1 MNLLRCLTGL
11 STAIGLTLATPAMAD
26 LYGYVD
32 QQGII
37 HLANHKLDA
46 NYRLFKKGIMR
57 PRPLPADPDALLP
70 LVQTTE
76 PGNPLRPTQS
86 LATSAKAQRWS
97 ELISQTADSFQLD
110 PHLLHSII
118 SVESGYNPEALSP
131 KGAVGLMQVMPATG
145 QRFGISDLSDPRQN
159 LIAGARYLRSLQA
172 QFNGNLPLVIAA
184 YNAGEGAVQKYRNTI
199 PPYSETRD
207 YVSKVL
213 ASYHKNKNS
222 ADNTG
227 SLVRR
232 SALSRPP
239 VLILRGD
246 QPATTESW

>member
-1 MNLLRCLTGL
+1 MNLPRCLTGL
-11 STAIGLTLATPAMAD
+11 CTILGLALAGPAMAD

-37 HLANHKLDA
+37 HLANRKLDA
-46 NYRLFKKGIMR
+46 NYQLFKKGIMR
-57 PRPLPADPDALLP
+57 PRAVAANPDALLP
-70 LVQTTE
+70 LAQMPVPGSTT
-76 PGNPLRPTQS
+76 LSAAPT
-86 LATSAKAQRWS
+86 AVTQRWAD
-97 ELISQTADSFQLD
+97 LISQTASRFQLD

-131 KGAVGLMQVMPATG
+131 KGAIGLMQVMPATG
-145 QRFGISDLSDPRQN
+145 LRFGISDLSDPRQN
-159 LIAGARYLRSLQA
+159 LIAGARYLRSLQT
-172 QFNGNLPLVIAA
+172 QFNGNLPLMIAA

-213 ASYHKNKNS
+213 SSYHKSRNS
-222 ADNTG
+222 TETTG
-227 SLVRR
+227 PLVRLPVSSRR
-232 SALSRPP
+232 S

-246 QPATTESW
+246 LPATTESW